1 MDIVIDTSAI
11 VAVIFGEPE
20 RKAIIKKTTGQTLI
34 GPGSISWEIGN
45 AFSAM
50 FRKGRLSLE
59 EALSSLEIFEQIP
72 LRYTSTDFS
81 HALKIAEQAK
91 IYAYDAYFL
100 DCAIRYNAPLLTLDK
115 QLLGVAKTLNV
126 ATLEI

>member
-11 VAVIFGEPE
+11 VAVIFNEPE

-50 FRKGRLSLE
+50 FRQGRLALE
-59 EALSSLEIFEQIP
+59 EALRGLQIFEQIP
-72 LRYTSTDFS
+72 LRHISTDFS
-81 HALKIAEQAK
+81 NTLTIAKQAK

-100 DCAIRYNAPLLTLDK
+100 DCAIRYNTPLLTLDK
-115 QLLGVAKTLNV
+115 QLIDVAKALNV
-126 ATLEI
+126 AILEV

>member
-11 VAVIFGEPE
+11 VAVIFNEPE
-20 RKAIIKKTTGQTLI
+20 RKAIIKKTNGQTLI

-50 FRKGRLSLE
+50 LMQGRLTLE
-59 EALSSLEIFEQIP
+59 EVLKGLEIFEQIP

-81 HALKIAEQAK
+81 HTLKIAKQAK

-100 DCAIRYNAPLLTLDK
+100 DCAIRYNSPLLTLDK
-115 QLLGVAKTLNV
+115 QLLEVAKTLNV
-126 ATLEI
+126 AILEV

>member
-11 VAVIFGEPE
+11 VAVIFNEPE

-50 FRKGRLSLE
+50 FRQGRLTLK
-59 EALSSLEIFEQIP
+59 EALRGLQIFEQIP
-72 LRYTSTDFS
+72 LRYISTDFS
-81 HALKIAEQAK
+81 NTLTIAKQAK

-100 DCAIRYNAPLLTLDK
+100 DCAIRYNTPLLTLDK
-115 QLLGVAKTLNV
+115 QLIDVAKALNV
-126 ATLEI
+126 AILEV

>member
-11 VAVIFGEPE
+11 VAVIFNEPE

-34 GPGSISWEIGN
+34 GPGSIIWEIGN

-50 FRKGRLSLE
+50 LRKGRLTLE
-59 EALSSLEIFEQIP
+59 EALRGFEIFGQIP
-72 LRYTSTDFS
+72 LRYTSTDYS
-81 HALKIAEQAK
+81 HTLKIAMQAN

-100 DCAIRYNAPLLTLDK
+100 DCAIRYKTPLLSLDK
-115 QLLGVAKTLNV
+115 QLLDVANALNI
-126 ATLEI
+126 AILEV